1 MEVSRRQQRRSN
13 FSHQAARGN
22 PEGDSIIKK
31 QRYKVGGPQADY
43 DTTADYGMSPV
54 KRRKQHG
61 YENYHSTNKKGH
73 YGQSYLESEVSTLDI
88 TDTPDSLSQI
98 SAIAPVSDISNIQPS
113 FARSRHSKM
122 AADTTWENAVSHA
135 RGEPDG
141 AEKSFHKKK
150 SKVSIKEQLETVP
163 EEDSVHSKG
172 SSGGG
177 SMRQVEGSPGIQKP
191 PPTAVERKKSVKGQL
206 RKAASVLKKARS
218 KSKLPENKVGVK
230 RKLDATLADETMT
243 TKPDTKELS
252 KKERKHVRKALK
264 TNFEQIQRSKKIW
277 EELRRFNVKKDR
289 KLELCNELYDMV
301 KDKMKEFC
309 FAHDTARVIQC
320 LIQYGTP
327 EHRERVFEELKE
339 EIPTMSKSKYAKFL
353 VKKMLMYGTKHHR
366 SAVYKSF
373 HGHVRQLIR
382 HKVAADVVEYAY
394 NEYANAHQRLSML
407 EDFYG
412 PSFCLFKTPDIK
424 CLGQIMLSQPDKRD
438 MILRNMREALLPL
451 IDKNILVHSMVHK
464 VFMEYFTYADGKMK
478 AEMIEAL
485 RESVIHMLHTRD
497 GARVAMQCIWHGTA
511 KDRKTII
518 KSFKGNVVKICQEE
532 YGHLVMLSI
541 FDCVDDTKI
550 VKAALLEE
558 MMKSLNDIA
567 QNQYGRKVLLYLL
580 SPRDSHHFCPDI
592 VRVLQEGDASLTSKK
607 EKSVRYQELLGAVSD
622 QLLQYIVDNVATLVV
637 NNNMLVLIVAIITH
651 AQGDPTAAM
660 EAVASIAAEPFVVG
674 NTEGGLHIVEN
685 PAGHMTL
692 KWLIQND
699 KQRIKTGQKVLF
711 SEVLL
716 KKLPEGA
723 LKSWAA
729 CNRGCFILVCLLDLE
744 HSEITKLVVGQLMKG
759 VRHSLKKMTFK
770 GAQILAQKLD
780 EAKTAV

>member
-1 MEVSRRQQRRSN
+1 MMEVSKRHHRRSN
-13 FSHQAARGN
+13 QSHQAVRGN

-31 QRYKVGGPQADY
+31 QKYKVGGIQGGDY
-43 DTTADYGMSPV
+43 DITADDGLSPV

-61 YENYHSTNKKGH
+61 HENYHSTNRKGH
-73 YGQSYLESEVSTLDI
+73 YGQSYLDSEVSALDI
-88 TDTPDSLSQI
+88 TDTPESLSQI

-113 FARSRHSKM
+113 FVRSRHSKL

-141 AEKSFHKKK
+141 AEKSFHRKK
-150 SKVSIKEQLETVP
+150 SKASVKEQLETVP
-163 EEDSVHSKG
+163 EEESLHSKG
-172 SSGGG
+172 SSK
-177 SMRQVEGSPGIQKP
+177 SSLKHSNNSPNKP
-191 PPTAVERKKSVKGQL
+191 KQQLIAVERKKSVKGQL
-206 RKAASVLKKARS
+206 RKAASVLKKAKS
-218 KSKLPENKVGVK
+218 KSKLPEHKVGVK

-243 TKPDTKELS
+243 KKPDTKELS
-252 KKERKHVRKALK
+252 KKERKQVRKALK
-264 TNFEQIQRSKKIW
+264 TNYDQIQRSKKIW
-277 EELRRFNVKKDR
+277 EELRRFDVKKE
-289 KLELCNELYDMV
+289 KKIELCNELYDMV
-301 KDKMKEFC
+301 KDRMKEFC
-309 FAHDTARVIQC
+309 FAHDTARVVQC
-320 LIQYGTP
+320 LIQFGSP
-327 EHRERVFEELKE
+327 EQREKVFEELKDD
-339 EIPTMSKSKYAKFL
+339 IPTMAKSKYAKFL
-353 VKKMLMYGTKHHR
+353 VKKMLMYGTKHNR

-382 HKVAADVVEYAY
+382 HKVAADIVEYAY

-424 CLGQIMLSQPDKRD
+424 CLGQIMLSQPDKRE

-532 YGHLVMLSI
+532 YGHLVMLAV

-550 VKAALLEE
+550 VKAVLLEE
-558 MMKSLNDIA
+558 MMKSLSEVA
-567 QNQYGRKVLLYLL
+567 ENQYGRKVLLYLL

-607 EKSVRYQELLGAVSD
+607 DKSVRYEELLGAVSE
-622 QLLQYIVDNVATLVV
+622 QLLQYIVDNVTSLVV

-660 EAVASIAAEPFVVG
+660 EAVANIAAEPFSVG
-674 NTEGGLHIVEN
+674 NPEGGLHIVEN

-699 KQRIKTGQKVLF
+699 KQRLKTDQKVLF

-729 CNRGCFILVCLLDLE
+729 CNRGCFIVVCLLDLE
-744 HSEITKLVVGQLMKG
+744 HPEINRLVVSQLKG

-770 GAQILAQKLD
+770 GAQVLAQKLE
-780 EAKTAV
+780 EAKSSI